1 MVDSSG
7 IIGMYVGIVL
17 IMVLINFFIYSV
29 APNHGKRGS
38 AIIMTMILVLSSLAT
53 ITVKSMSRQPIDW
66 LNTFLTNGISVV
78 LIVLPTI
85 ALLYYAPVIGRAF
98 GNTVGYAW
106 INFFNNIDEAMKK
119 VLGDDS
125 SKHQFTEFNEDRL
138 RDLIKSLKLDP
149 VFEDKKNLIEL
160 IHKKESVGKSVLV
173 SLAAIIASLV
183 TFLPSFYRF

>member
-1 MVDSSG
+1 
-7 IIGMYVGIVL
+7 
-17 IMVLINFFIYSV
+17 
-29 APNHGKRGS
+29 
-38 AIIMTMILVLSSLAT
+38 
-53 ITVKSMSRQPIDW
+53 
-66 LNTFLTNGISVV
+66 
-78 LIVLPTI
+78 
-85 ALLYYAPVIGRAF
+85 
-98 GNTVGYAW
+98 
-106 INFFNNIDEAMKK
+106 MKK